1 MAVTDSFKRAFDDV
15 KARLR
20 EAGRTRHRLRES
32 GWTVPQEMRAR
43 WPAFLS
49 DYPDPDKRTVAPV
62 SAQAI
67 DRMDEAFGWVLW
79 LEDGVR
85 QIVLARACGTTWR
98 KLEDK
103 DGRSRET
110 LRKLHDEAL
119 AIIVARLFETGTHAL
134 PERHAGE

>member
-1 MAVTDSFKRAFDDV
+1 MSTDSFKAAFEDV

-20 EAGRTRHRLRES
+20 EAGQTMWRLRES
-32 GWTVPQEMRAR
+32 GWSVPEEMKAR
-43 WPAFLS
+43 WPAFVS
-49 DYPDPDKRTVAPV
+49 DYPDTDKVTRPPV
-62 SAQAI
+62 SSQAI

-98 KLEDK
+98 RLEDK

-119 AIIVARLFETGTHAL
+119 ATIVARLREIGTDAL
-134 PERHAGE
+134 PEGV